1 MTTTHFDDKV
11 IIECTDNG
19 KKMEAEVLT
28 FKEEQ
33 FLSVSIQRAIKLNM
47 SWNSEKNVYIGKG
60 SGLEFITTGPQKFIT
75 N

>member
-1 MTTTHFDDKV
+1 MTTHFEDTV
-11 IIECTDNG
+11 LIECTDNG

-33 FLSVSIQRAIKLNM
+33 FLSVSIQRAVKLNM
-47 SWNSEKNVYIGKG
+47 AWNSKKNVYIGKG
-60 SGLEFITTGPQKFIT
+60 SGLEFITTGPKKFIT